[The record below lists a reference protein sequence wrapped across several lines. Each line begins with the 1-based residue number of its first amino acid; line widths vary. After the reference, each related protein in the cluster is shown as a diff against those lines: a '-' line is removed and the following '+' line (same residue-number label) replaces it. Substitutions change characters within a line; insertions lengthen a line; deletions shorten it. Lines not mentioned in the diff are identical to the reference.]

1 MKCTGGNI
9 FSLLSCI
16 FVTKTLGL
24 ETKEQMEASIEASQ
38 GVFEDW
44 EYKLISLFEPK
55 PLDLAFKYFLIQEAG
70 SATATQFYDQLK
82 MTNKLIR
89 PDLVWYDDNV
99 NWLKHLVSS
108 NGTEQKFFL
117 QEMIEKKDLT
127 MLTVDRLPGIDQTFD
142 CWVILAFDSSEL
154 QKSDLNLMDQILSQF
169 NEKCQVG
176 AIDLSFPSNRIVM
189 RPVTTAGPSVIFRY
203 PNSVMTDTKFHPQNW
218 QVNLRDISEWGDV
231 ILPGGIVSLGDDLLD
246 YVEDSVYSRM
256 SEAQK
261 IHAIY
266 SPMDQD
272 PRKTLMKQIIYE
284 YDRRIQA
291 NMEQFID
298 TLASDQSN
306 PGEWDPKAVYDKLP
320 EIQEFNKKLT
330 SADSLVDYIESRL
343 QNATYMLLNDYE
355 VEQTTRLVP
364 ESDLEHQL

>member
-1 MKCTGGNI
+1 
-9 FSLLSCI
+9 
-16 FVTKTLGL
+16 
-24 ETKEQMEASIEASQ
+24 MEASN

-82 MTNKLIR
+82 STNKLIR

-108 NGTEQKFFL
+108 NGTEQKLFL
-117 QEMIEKKDLT
+117 KEMTEKKDLT
-127 MLTVDRLPGIDQTFD
+127 MLTLDRLPGIDQTFD
-142 CWVILAFDSSEL
+142 CWVILAFDSSES
-154 QKSDLNLMDQILSQF
+154 KSSDLNLMDQILSQF

-176 AIDLSFPSNRIVM
+176 AIDLSFPSNQYVM
-189 RPVTTAGPSVIFRY
+189 RPVTTVGPSIILRY
-203 PNSVMTDTKFHPQNW
+203 PNSVMTDTKFYPQNW
-218 QVNLRDISEWGDV
+218 QVNLRDISEWGDF
-231 ILPGGIVSLGDDLLD
+231 ISPGGMISLGDDLLD
-246 YVEDSVYSRM
+246 YVESQVYAPM
-256 SEAQK
+256 SDAQK

-272 PRKTLMKQIIYE
+272 PRKTLMKQIIFE
-284 YDRRIQA
+284 YDRKIQS
-291 NMEQFID
+291 NMESFID
-298 TLASDQSN
+298 TIASDVSN

-320 EIQEFNKKLT
+320 EIQEFNRKMT
-330 SADSLVDYIESRL
+330 SADSLIDYIESRL
-343 QNATYMLLNDYE
+343 GNMTYMLLNDHE

-364 ESDLEHQL
+364 VPDLHNQL